1 MAEIKRKGAKKKSQG
16 AIIWDAVLTGIS
28 YMIPFIVGGGVI
40 EGIAKAM
47 GGYDIATVMAD
58 VSYSD
63 YTLAM
68 TVYAIGAAIFDVCV
82 PIIGAY
88 IAWALADKPGL
99 APGFAAGVISVT
111 IQAGFLGALLGGIIA
126 GYVVNWLK
134 ELSKKV
140 PTDVSSVFPILLIPV
155 VGTLVT
161 SLLMFYVVGVPVSW
175 LNQLIVSLLTN
186 LQGTG
191 GFIFGAAIGAGM
203 SIDQGGPIGKAVA
216 LVANGLNAD
225 GILTPAACKM
235 CGGMQNPLGV
245 CIAQIIDRFTGKK
258 KFTDKERST
267 TISGIVLA
275 CCYIQEYVIP
285 FLVQDTWRCLVPC
298 LIGGAISGGL
308 CGYFAVESVAVHGGV
323 FVIGMMSNPLQ
334 FVLFWFAGA
343 LVTGVLYFLL
353 RKPVTQEEGEMA
365 DNGVLDKLLG

>member
-1 MAEIKRKGAKKKSQG
+1 MAEIQRKGAKKKSQG

-47 GGYDIATVMAD
+47 GGYNIAADMAAVGD
-58 VSYSD
+58 YTQ

-68 TVYAIGAAIFDVCV
+68 VIYAIGAAIFDVCV
-82 PIIGAY
+82 PVIGAY

-99 APGFAAGVISVT
+99 APGFAVGVISNT
-111 IQAGFLGALLGGIIA
+111 IKAGFLGAVLGGIIA
-126 GYVVNWLK
+126 GYVVNYLK

-155 VGTLVT
+155 FGTAIT
-161 SLLMFYVVGVPVSW
+161 ALLMWYVVGVPVSW
-175 LNQLIVSLLTN
+175 LNTLIVNSLTD
-186 LQGTG
+186 LQGAG
-191 GFIFGAAIGAGM
+191 GFVFGAAIGAGM

-225 GILTPAACKM
+225 GVFGPAACKM

-258 KFTDKERST
+258 KFTDK
-267 TISGIVLA
+267 
-275 CCYIQEYVIP
+275 
-285 FLVQDTWRCLVPC
+285 CLVPC
-298 LIGGAISGGL
+298 MIGGAISGGL
-308 CGYFAVESVAVHGGV
+308 CGYFALESVAVHGGV

-343 LVTGVLYFLL
+343 LVTGILYFLL
-353 RKPVTQEEGEMA
+353 RKPVDQDAEMGN
-365 DNGVLDKLLG
+365 NGVLDKLLG